1 MALKDI
7 LVAFDGSD
15 AADGAL
21 TAGLDLAGRH
31 GAHLTGCFPY
41 SPPAVLEG
49 TQGWLSRTMSDE
61 FERIARRIE
70 DEARQGV
77 AHRFRQ
83 RSGGESALLHWLE
96 LRGPADKVI
105 TKAARHFDL
114 TIIAAPGGAEAP
126 IHADIVALRSG
137 RPVLVVPGAA
147 ASRPVTARHLLIA
160 WDGKRAAARSLGE
173 AIQLL
178 GTPGRA
184 TLLRVGDADE
194 AADRWL
200 DRLRLHL
207 ERHGVTASVEVR
219 ATGRSVAQTILD
231 TAGSTGADLLV
242 MGAYEHSKFSE
253 DILGGTTHDVLART
267 PLPVFMAH

>member
-7 LVAFDGSD
+7 LVAFDGTGTGDS
-15 AADGAL
+15 AL
-21 TAGLDLAGRH
+21 EAGMDLARRH

-41 SPPAVLEG
+41 TPPAVLQG
-49 TQGWLSRTMSDE
+49 TQGWLSRSITED
-61 FERIARRIE
+61 FNRIARRIE

-77 AHRFRQ
+77 AARFRE
-83 RSGGESALLHWLE
+83 RAGGEGETLHWLE
-96 LRGPADKVI
+96 LRGPADTVI

-114 TIIAAPGGAEAP
+114 TIIAAPGSREAP

-137 RPVLVVPGAA
+137 RPVLVVPE
-147 ASRPVTARHLLIA
+147 RPTVSLAVQRLLIA

-178 GTPGRA
+178 GACGSA
-184 TLLRVGDADE
+184 VVLRLGEPEE

-200 DRLRLHL
+200 DRLRVHL
-207 ERHGVTASVEVR
+207 DRHGISANVEVR
-219 ATGRSVAQTILD
+219 SPGRSNAQTILD
-231 TAGSTGADLLV
+231 TAAAVDADLLV

-267 PLPVFMAH
+267 TLPVFMAH